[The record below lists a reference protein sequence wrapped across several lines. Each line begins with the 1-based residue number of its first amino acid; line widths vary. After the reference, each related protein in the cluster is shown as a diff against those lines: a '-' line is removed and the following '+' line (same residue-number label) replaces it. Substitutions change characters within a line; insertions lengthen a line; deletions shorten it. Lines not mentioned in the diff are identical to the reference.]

1 MSSEAVKIT
10 EELVKPIVESLHLQ
24 LVDVEYVKEG
34 SNWFLRVYIDKDGG
48 VEIDECGLV
57 SEQLSMKLDETDPI
71 KEAYFLEVSSPGAER
86 PLKTKE
92 AIRDHIGHYAN
103 IKLYEKMDGT
113 KEFEGTIKAFEDDVL
128 TLEYKDK
135 TRIKE
140 LEVPY
145 EKIAKAR
152 LAVSF

>member
-1 MSSEAVKIT
+1 MSSDAIKIT
-10 EELVKPIVESLHLQ
+10 EEMARPIAESLNLE

-34 SNWFLRVYIDKDGG
+34 SNWFLRVYIDKEGG
-48 VEIDECGLV
+48 VDIDECGLV
-57 SEQLSMKLDETDPI
+57 SEKLSAKLDETDPI

-86 PLKTKE
+86 PLKTK
-92 AIRDHIGHYAN
+92 ADIAAHIGSYVN
-103 IKLYEKMDGT
+103 IKLYEKMNGE
-113 KEFEGTIKAFEDDVL
+113 KEYEGTIQSFADDVL

-135 TRIKE
+135 TRTKE

-152 LAVSF
+152 LAIAF